1 MSTPTTA
8 PTTAKASTSKSSP
21 TLTEQGTCR
30 PDLVATK
37 SPLEQAN
44 ALFRNK
50 TGELQALASKIGEL
64 EREAEEHG
72 LVIETL
78 TEANATTPDRKCFR
92 LVGGILVERTVADVL
107 PALQTQLEQLKGV
120 LGTLLGEYK
129 KKETSF
135 SDWQRDNNSEPQL
148 TTHHLYN
155 GDL

>member
-1 MSTPTTA
+1 MSTATTA
-8 PTTAKASTSKSSP
+8 PATAKASTSSSSRA
-21 TLTEQGTCR
+21 LTEQ
-30 PDLVATK
+30 
-37 SPLEQAN
+37 EAN

-107 PALQTQLEQLKGV
+107 PALKTQLEQLKGV

-129 KKETSF
+129 KKASPRLLVSF
-135 SDWQRDNNSEPQL
+135 RF
-148 TTHHLYN
+148 
-155 GDL
+155 G

>member
-1 MSTPTTA
+1 MSTATTA
-8 PTTAKASTSKSSP
+8 PATAKASTSSSSRA
-21 TLTEQGTCR
+21 LTEQ
-30 PDLVATK
+30 
-37 SPLEQAN
+37 EAN

-107 PALQTQLEQLKGV
+107 PALKTQLEQLKGV

-129 KKETSF
+129 KKAK
-135 SDWQRDNNSEPQL
+135 WQRDNNIQR
-148 TTHHLYN
+148 
-155 GDL
+155 